1 MRPEW
6 CVYADTTIEYIPPL
20 FIWLKDGEPKYE
32 VCSKK
37 VHELT
42 VLRREP
48 YQFEEKNHRKIFE
61 HSNELANRKLE
72 KKNVKK
78 KQKLSKNLIP
88 LLILKSYLKIKTL
101 NKSWRN
107 TFQTALTP
115 TK

>member
-6 CVYADTTIEYIPPL
+6 CVYADTTIEYIPPF
-20 FIWLKDGEPKYE
+20 FIWL
-32 VCSKK
+32 K

-72 KKNVKK
+72 KKNLKK

-101 NKSWRN
+101 NKSWQN